1 MKLGKGMMLTGNAT
15 AAWGARVCDVDY
27 IAAYPITPQSE
38 IVELLSKWVASGE
51 MKAKFVE
58 YESEHSM
65 LAGAGAASLAGARAF
80 TATSSQGLAYAFENL
95 FAVSGWRAPMVMVN
109 VSRGIGMPM
118 TLQVDNTDVFSARD
132 TGWIQLHAET
142 CQEILDFII
151 LAYRLGEDRR
161 VLLPVIVNMDGFFL
175 SFTREPVYIP
185 SMEEVS
191 EFLPPYEPPHGI
203 AFSPEELA
211 YAPTIILGHSYSYF
225 KYQMH
230 LSALKAKEVFYE
242 IAKEFGDLFGR
253 YYGPI
258 EKYMMDDAD
267 YVIVSMNSFTS
278 IIKGAVHRLREE
290 GYRVGV
296 LKINMFRPF
305 PNEEVAEALKGVKGV
320 AVFDLNLSPGAG
332 GIIYPELLRA
342 LYHVDER
349 PKVVLDFVG
358 GLGGKELTYG
368 EIRFMVRKVVEALKD
383 GGVSPY
389 ATLLFTEEDTRKMI
403 ADMEIA
409 GKKWGGFK

>member
-1 MKLGKGMMLTGNAT
+1 MRRESGMMLTGNAT
-15 AAWGARVCDVDY
+15 AAWGARVCDVEY

-51 MKAKFVE
+51 LKAKFVE

-80 TATSSQGLAYAFENL
+80 TATSSQGLAYGFENL
-95 FAVSGWRAPMVMVN
+95 FALSGWRAPMVMVN
-109 VSRGIGMPM
+109 VSRGLGMPM
-118 TLQVDNTDVFSARD
+118 TLQVDNTDVFSVRD

-151 LAYRLGEDRR
+151 LAYRLGEDNR

-185 SMEEVS
+185 SREEVM

-203 AFSPEELA
+203 VFSPEELA

-225 KYQMH
+225 RYQIH
-230 LSALKAKEVFYE
+230 LATLKAKEVFYE
-242 IAKEFGDLFGR
+242 ISKEFGRLFGR
-253 YYGPI
+253 YYEPI
-258 EKYMMDDAD
+258 EKFMMDDAE
-267 YVIVSMNSFTS
+267 YVIVSMNSYTS
-278 IIKGAVHRLREE
+278 VVKGAVKRLREE
-290 GYRVGV
+290 GYKVGV
-296 LKINMFRPF
+296 LKLNMFRPF
-305 PNEEVAEALKGVKGV
+305 PNEEVADALRGIKGV
-320 AVFDLNLSPGAG
+320 AVFDLNLSPGSG
-332 GIIYPELLRA
+332 GIIYPELIRA
-342 LYHVDER
+342 VYHMDER
-349 PKVVLDFVG
+349 PKAILDFVG

-368 EIRFMVRKVVEALKD
+368 EIRFMVKKVVEAYSD
-383 GGVSPY
+383 GEVSPY
-389 ATLLFTEEDTRKMI
+389 PTLLFTEEDTKRLL

-409 GKKWGGFK
+409 GKKWGGFR

>member
-1 MKLGKGMMLTGNAT
+1 MLTGNAA
-15 AAWGARVCDVDY
+15 AAWGARVSDIDY
-27 IAAYPITPQSE
+27 VAAYPITPQSE

-51 MKAKFVE
+51 LRAKFVE

-65 LAGAGAASLAGARAF
+65 IAGAGAASLAGARAF
-80 TATSSQGLAYAFENL
+80 TATSSQGLAYGFENL

-109 VSRGIGMPM
+109 VSRGLGMPM

-132 TGWIQLHAET
+132 TGWLQLHAET

-151 LAYRLGEDRR
+151 LAYRWGEDERI
-161 VLLPVIVNMDGFFL
+161 LLPVIVNMDGFFL

-185 SMEEVS
+185 SQEEVAD
-191 EFLPPYEPPHGI
+191 FLPPYEPPHGI

-225 KYQMH
+225 RYQMH
-230 LSALKAKEVFYE
+230 LAALKAKEVFYE
-242 IAKEFGDLFGR
+242 IAREFGERFGR

-258 EKYMMDDAD
+258 EKYMLDDAD
-267 YVIVSMNSFTS
+267 IAIVSMNSFTS
-278 IIKGAVHRLREE
+278 ILKGAVKRLREE

-305 PNEEVAEALKGVKGV
+305 PNEEVADALSGVEGV
-320 AVFDLNLSPGAG
+320 AVFDLNLSTGAG
-332 GIIYPELLRA
+332 GIIYPELLRSI
-342 LYHVDER
+342 YHMESR
-349 PKVVLDFVG
+349 PRVVLDFVG

-368 EIRFMVRKVVEALKD
+368 EIRFMVRKVVEAMR
-383 GGVSPY
+383 GEAEPTPY
-389 ATLLFTEEDTRKMI
+389 PYLLFTEEDVQRLA

-409 GKKWGGFK
+409 GKKWGGF